1 MSLLG
6 WILGRRKKT
15 PEDNTPQIVEKGER
29 VPMHSFE
36 VVLSGVDLENP
47 DGSKRQEIIAR
58 TEVGAETIL
67 VAQMGALKLAAVFL
81 AETGE
86 QLGYLPREVSSQI
99 IREAKGYD
107 YGTRVAA
114 IGDPDPDSGI
124 RSVTLTIDV
133 FEKAGAR

>member
-6 WILGRRKKT
+6 WILGRRKKA
-15 PEDNTPQIVEKGER
+15 PQDDTPQIVEKGER
-29 VPMHSFE
+29 VPVHSFE
-36 VVLSGVDLENP
+36 AMLSGVDLENP
-47 DGSKRQEIIAR
+47 DGSQRQEIIAR
-58 TEVGAETIL
+58 TQVGAETIL

-81 AETGE
+81 AENGE

-107 YGTRVAA
+107 YGSRIAA
-114 IGDPDPDSGI
+114 IGQPDPGSGV

-133 FEKAGAR
+133 FEKGGAR